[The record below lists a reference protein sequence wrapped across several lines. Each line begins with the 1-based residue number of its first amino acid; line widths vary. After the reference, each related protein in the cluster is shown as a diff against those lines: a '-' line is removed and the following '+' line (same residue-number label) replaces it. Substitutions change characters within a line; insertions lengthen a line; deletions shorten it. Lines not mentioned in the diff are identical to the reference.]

1 VRGVLS
7 IGNPYRG
14 WNDRKNLS
22 IENPYRL
29 KTGKNRL
36 KKGWESK
43 LGVVS
48 LYWGRLLGGGTTP
61 QKTSYKKLGYVKDCS
76 YIPILP

>member
-1 VRGVLS
+1 VRGVFS
-7 IGNPYRG
+7 IGNSYRG
-14 WNDRKNLS
+14 WDDRKNLS

-29 KTGKNRL
+29 KKCKNRL

-48 LYWGRLLGGGTTP
+48 LPWGELLGGGED
-61 QKTSYKKLGYVKDCS
+61 KFIAL
-76 YIPILP
+76 

>member
-1 VRGVLS
+1 VRGVFS

-14 WNDRKNLS
+14 WNDRKPLS
-22 IENPYRL
+22 IGSPYWL
-29 KTGKNRL
+29 KKCKNRL

-48 LYWGRLLGGGTTP
+48 LP
-61 QKTSYKKLGYVKDCS
+61 
-76 YIPILP
+76 

>member
-1 VRGVLS
+1 MFS

-43 LGVVS
+43 LGVVY
-48 LYWGRLLGGGTTP
+48 LHWRGL
-61 QKTSYKKLGYVKDCS
+61 
-76 YIPILP
+76 